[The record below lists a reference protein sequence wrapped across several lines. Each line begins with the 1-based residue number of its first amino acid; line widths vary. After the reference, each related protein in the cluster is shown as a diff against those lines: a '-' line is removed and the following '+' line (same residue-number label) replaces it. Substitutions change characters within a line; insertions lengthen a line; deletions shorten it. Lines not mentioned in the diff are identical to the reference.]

1 MVGEGYNASSARLS
15 LPYLVPPAE
24 PHGEHGAVLDD
35 DGERRREDD
44 LGRDEEE
51 ARPRVAPHLVLL
63 QVAVPVAEQ
72 TRGAEKPEAEV
83 EQDSL
88 GGDTIGLK
96 NCQKCPQKFMKSQI
110 EKDACINFKSYNTE
124 QSES

>member
-1 MVGEGYNASSARLS
+1 MAPLRYAAQFAIWQHCS
-15 LPYLVPPAE
+15 YLVPAAE
-24 PHGEHGAVLDD
+24 PHGEDGAVLDD

-72 TRGAEKPEAEV
+72 TRGAQEP
-83 EQDSL
+83 
-88 GGDTIGLK
+88 
-96 NCQKCPQKFMKSQI
+96 
-110 EKDACINFKSYNTE
+110 
-124 QSES
+124 